1 MLLIYRM
8 NNNDPA
14 WSNAI
19 AVLAQLFRQVNS
31 GYCEGKICCDGIF
44 KRDNIM

>member
-1 MLLIYRM
+1 M
-8 NNNDPA
+8 NNNGA
-14 WSNAI
+14 ALSNTI

-31 GYCEGKICCDGIF
+31 GYCEGKICCNGIF